1 MSLLGANNEE
11 KKKIYQLPSL
21 LFALAVS
28 CLAMSFPEAG
38 KEYHCSTEILSK
50 AWLMVQTQERGS
62 PLIGKEACVG
72 LDF

>member
-1 MSLLGANNEE
+1 MKQ
-11 KKKIYQLPSL
+11 KKNIYIYQFPGL

-28 CLAMSFPEAG
+28 CLAMSFPDAG

-50 AWLMVQTQERGS
+50 AQFMVQTQEYDS
-62 PLIGKEACVG
+62 PSTGKGACVG